1 MQRRLLVLF
10 SLLVVVALA
19 VTACTA
25 PAAPAAPASGS
36 EAPPA
41 DDAAAAAGE
50 PLKVLHFVNGVLG
63 DKSFFDS
70 AERGVERAVA
80 ELGVEAKT
88 IEAGIDQT
96 QWEAALV
103 DAAANE
109 EFDVLIVGTFQMIEH
124 TWKNRSAVPGQ
135 EILPLRCAGEL
146 CEC

>member
-36 EAPPA
+36 EAAPA

-70 AERGVERAVA
+70 AERGIQRAQA
-80 ELGVEAKT
+80 ELGAEVKT
-88 IEAGIDQT
+88 IEAGIDPT
-96 QWEAALV
+96 GWEAALV

-109 EFDVLIVGTFQMIEH
+109 EFDVMVVGTFQMIEYLEKIAPQYP
-124 TWKNRSAVPGQ
+124 TRSSSSTT
-135 EILPLRCAGEL
+135 RR
-146 CEC
+146 